1 MRKTIFSLLAA
12 TLCLIITSCSNPVS
26 KMQSL
31 AEDIDNNGNEWT
43 DADKWESVIEDV
55 MIAACEFMESDFTE
69 EELLD
74 FAEALTDLAKAVND
88 IDDRKAK
95 KAMQKGGKAV
105 SKNKELDKRM
115 KKAMKKADKHGKDLD
130 LDEDELLEA
139 FSGLFSL

>member
-1 MRKTIFSLLAA
+1 
-12 TLCLIITSCSNPVS
+12 
-26 KMQSL
+26 MQSL

-55 MIAACEFMESDFTE
+55 MTATCEFMESDFTE

-74 FAEALTDLAKAVND
+74 FAEALTDVGKAVND

-95 KAMQKGGKAV
+95 KAMQKGGKDV

>member
-43 DADKWESVIEDV
+43 DADKWESVIEDA
-55 MIAACEFMESDFTE
+55 MTTTCEFMESDFTE

-105 SKNKELDKRM
+105 NKNKELDKRM